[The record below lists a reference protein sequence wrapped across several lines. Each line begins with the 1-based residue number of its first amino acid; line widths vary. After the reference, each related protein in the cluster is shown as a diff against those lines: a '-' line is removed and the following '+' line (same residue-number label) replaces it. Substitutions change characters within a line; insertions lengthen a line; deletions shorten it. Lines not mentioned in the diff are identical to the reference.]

1 MRKPTDISA
10 ASAHTPGGEGVAL
23 FMQSSVKLLRPDQV
37 WQPRMGAPRG
47 NRNAAK
53 PLSTLKARIRDF
65 KRRMRAAL
73 KAVD

>member
-1 MRKPTDISA
+1 MSKTRHSTDKP
-10 ASAHTPGGEGVAL
+10 AHTPGGEGVPP
-23 FMQSSVKLLRPDQV
+23 FIQSSVKLLRPEDA

-65 KRRMRAAL
+65 KRRIRAAL